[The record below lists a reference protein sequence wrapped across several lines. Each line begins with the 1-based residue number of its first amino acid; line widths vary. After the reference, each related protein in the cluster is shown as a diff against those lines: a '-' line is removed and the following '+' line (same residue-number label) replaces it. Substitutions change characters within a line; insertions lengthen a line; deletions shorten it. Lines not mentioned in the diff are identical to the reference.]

1 MYFNKKIVEAGFKKD
16 GISFSTLGIN
26 MIVEIEEIGAVI
38 TLSGLIF
45 SVKLPYSKFGNNTEG
60 QCGKKNTQIGEG
72 PLSPPLPWLC
82 SPTPAMQSHNGQKCL
97 NSSKWK

>member
-1 MYFNKKIVEAGFKKD
+1 MYFNKKIVGPGFKKD

-38 TLSGLIF
+38 TFSGLIF

-60 QCGKKNTQIGEG
+60 QCGKKAAQIGG
-72 PLSPPLPWLC
+72 SPLSPPLPLLC
-82 SPTPAMQSHNGQKCL
+82 SPTLAVQSYN
-97 NSSKWK
+97 